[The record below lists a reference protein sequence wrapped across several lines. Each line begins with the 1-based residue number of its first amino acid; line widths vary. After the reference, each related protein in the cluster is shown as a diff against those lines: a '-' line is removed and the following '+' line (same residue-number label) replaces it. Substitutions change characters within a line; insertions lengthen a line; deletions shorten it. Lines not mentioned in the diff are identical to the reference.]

1 MKTASMKPIV
11 QKPRKDGFWAVYI
24 RFTFDGRCQF
34 WKTSKVVSSQN
45 VKSKSEITDPHVLS
59 SCSSLILQWMEKLN
73 HVDYSM
79 WSLKDIVEY
88 VTNDDSQVSFSSYT
102 RTYIE
107 KIDKPRTAK
116 NYILTLKHLE
126 KYMGTCELMF
136 QSLTESSL
144 RAWIETMIRDGKK
157 RAKEMYPVCIRH
169 IWRNAMKELNVP
181 KQGIVRIKYNP
192 WERITIPQSD
202 NTAKQAKSPNAIRT

>member
-1 MKTASMKPIV
+1 MKTVSMKPVV

-24 RFTFDGRCQF
+24 RFTLDGRCQF
-34 WKTSKVVSSQN
+34 WKISKVVSSQN

-59 SCSSLILQWMEKLN
+59 FFSSLILQWMEKLN

-88 VTNDDSQVSFSSYT
+88 VTNDDSQVSFSSYA

-116 NYILTLKHLE
+116 NYILALKHLE
-126 KYMGTCELMF
+126 KYMGTCELVF

-144 RAWIETMIRDGKK
+144 NAWIDTMVRDGKK
-157 RAKEMYPVCIRH
+157 SEGD
-169 IWRNAMKELNVP
+169 VP
-181 KQGIVRIKYNP
+181 RMHTSYM
-192 WERITIPQSD
+192 
-202 NTAKQAKSPNAIRT
+202 A